1 MWLCRHTQLQ
11 LRCPGSAH
19 SIGKDWSTHCIVA
32 QSIAPHS
39 RTCACHAGL
48 YCYDLDISGVKVDGE
63 DAEFE
68 QRFYE
73 QQDTNEGESPHAIFA
88 ARTLCA
94 GYSQPNYHHCMTTQ
108 TTAAAIAVLSG
119 CAPELVLTDVVPAAV
134 NRQYVAMSA
143 QTAAGLAEH
152 TLYEYE
158 SLIQK
163 EAEPELIIHL
173 PNRLEDPEEI
183 EILAPLAES
192 EDASMQTHIE
202 LSVTVAFAIRQPNCG
217 LHFHGVYACTDNQ
230 VRNSHM
236 PLYMLSTMH
245 AASCHCHWQYMPL
258 GCSCLLWL
266 RMQLQKLRAH
276 QSTGTPFFAKQAK
289 VCNEKSSLQLHA

>member
-1 MWLCRHTQLQ
+1 
-11 LRCPGSAH
+11 
-19 SIGKDWSTHCIVA
+19 
-32 QSIAPHS
+32 
-39 RTCACHAGL
+39 
-48 YCYDLDISGVKVDGE
+48 
-63 DAEFE
+63 
-68 QRFYE
+68 
-73 QQDTNEGESPHAIFA
+73 
-88 ARTLCA
+88 
-94 GYSQPNYHHCMTTQ
+94 MTTQ
-108 TTAAAIAVLSG
+108 TIAAAIAVLSG
-119 CAPELVLTDVVPAAV
+119 CALELVLTDVVPAAV

-202 LSVTVAFAIRQPNCG
+202 LSVTVAFAIQQPNCG
-217 LHFHGVYACTDNQ
+217 LQFHGVYACTDNQ

-236 PLYMLSTMH
+236 RFCWWQMHTQLYKYLHSMHACLAMPLYMLSTMH
-245 AASCHCHWQYMPL
+245 GVSCHCHWQYMPL
-258 GCSCLLWL
+258 GCSCVLWL
-266 RMQLQKLRAH
+266 CMQLQKLRAH
-276 QSTGTPFFAKQAK
+276 QSTGTPLFAKQAK
-289 VCNEKSSLQLHA
+289 VCNGKSSLQLHA

>member
-19 SIGKDWSTHCIVA
+19 SIGKHWSTRCIFA
-32 QSIAPHS
+32 QSTAPHS
-39 RTCACHAGL
+39 RTRACHAGL

-73 QQDTNEGESPHAIFA
+73 QQDTNEGAKSPHAFFA

-94 GYSQPNYHHCMTTQ
+94 GYSQPNYHYCMTTQ

-119 CAPELVLTDVVPAAV
+119 CALELVLTDVVPAAV

-158 SLIQK
+158 SIIQK

-202 LSVTVAFAIRQPNCG
+202 LSVTVAFAIQQPNCG
-217 LHFHGVYACTDNQ
+217 LQFHGVYACTDNQ
-230 VRNSHM
+230 VRSSQMRFCWWQMHTQLHEYSIACMHACLTM
-236 PLYMLSTMH
+236 PLI
-245 AASCHCHWQYMPL
+245 C
-258 GCSCLLWL
+258 
-266 RMQLQKLRAH
+266 
-276 QSTGTPFFAKQAK
+276 
-289 VCNEKSSLQLHA
+289 